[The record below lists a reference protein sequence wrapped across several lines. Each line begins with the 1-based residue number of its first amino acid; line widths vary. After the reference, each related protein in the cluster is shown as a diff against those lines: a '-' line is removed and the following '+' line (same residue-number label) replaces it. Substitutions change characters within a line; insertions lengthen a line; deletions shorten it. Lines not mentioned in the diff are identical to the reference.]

1 MTQNGRFSHA
11 VTFLQSIDEELIHS
25 YFVDGSF
32 SLRRFGR
39 GEVVHFVGETCES
52 LELIL
57 GGVIVIERTDEMGG
71 ISTVAVFRADDLLGG
86 NLLFS
91 TTARYPMTVTSRTE
105 SEVLVIRK
113 DRLLR
118 MFDENQDFLCQY
130 LRYVSDHVMILGD
143 RIRFVENTTIRNQ
156 VLRYLAKEAISQ
168 GESRITLPFSK
179 KELAQRFGIQRT
191 SLSRELARMR
201 DDGLIS
207 FFGKQ
212 MELTTAGEKIAESMD
227 V

>member
-1 MTQNGRFSHA
+1 MMHLGRFPPT
-11 VTFLQSIDEELIHS
+11 VTFLQSFDEDLIHT

-57 GGVIVIERTDEMGG
+57 GGVIVIERTDELGG
-71 ISTVAVFRADDLLGG
+71 ISTVAVFREDDLLGG

-118 MFDENQDFLCQY
+118 MFEENQDFLCQY

-156 VLRYLAKEAISQ
+156 VLRYLASEAKSQ
-168 GESRITLPFSK
+168 GRSRITLPISK

-201 DDGLIS
+201 DDGLIN
-207 FFGKQ
+207 FYGKQ
-212 MELTTAGEKIAESMD
+212 IELTLAGEKIVESMA